1 MNGALITVRK
11 DEATGLNYGV
21 YLIKHKGMLWIAT
34 FDIDH
39 GLVVQVQEATLSE
52 DRVPEHV
59 RKAVQDWLL

>member
-11 DEATGLNYGV
+11 DETTGLNYGV
-21 YLIKHKGMLWIAT
+21 YLIEHKGRLWIAT

-59 RKAVQDWLL
+59 RKAVQNWLL

>member
-1 MNGALITVRK
+1 MRHCRASFYKSEKYFTLS
-11 DEATGLNYGV
+11 
-21 YLIKHKGMLWIAT
+21 
-34 FDIDH
+34 IDH